1 MSVRREREREGNN
14 NHEWARPLLFFRRR
28 ASLTTWRVVYIY
40 IYGKYSRCPGW
51 RRCDGSINDRFPA
64 IVQVYRLPYHCQQ
77 VPDLRYPPTYASIS
91 VLSFF
96 FHLSSLSSFPLS
108 LSFLPPS
115 ILPLPHTSFLL
126 LLLSLL
132 PFSIF
137 FPLLFLSRRGKAGQ
151 NAEREPVINSFSND
165 AASACIQFLNE
176 VYYTPLFLAPPPLT
190 LAFFLCPALF

>member
-40 IYGKYSRCPGW
+40 IYIYGKYSPGW

-96 FHLSSLSSFPLS
+96 STF
-108 LSFLPPS
+108 
-115 ILPLPHTSFLL
+115 
-126 LLLSLL
+126 LLSLL
-132 PFSIF
+132 FLCLCPFFLLPFSPPI
-137 FPLLFLSRRGKAGQ
+137 LLSFSSFFLSFHF
-151 NAEREPVINSFSND
+151 PFS
-165 AASACIQFLNE
+165 
-176 VYYTPLFLAPPPLT
+176 
-190 LAFFLCPALF
+190 FLCCFCPAEARQGKTPSASP

>member
-40 IYGKYSRCPGW
+40 IYGKYSPGW

-96 FHLSSLSSFPLS
+96 FPPFLSLFFSFVSVLSSSFHSPLPYFFPSPPSFSPSIFHFLSSVVFV
-108 LSFLPPS
+108 PPRQGRAKRRARARDQ
-115 ILPLPHTSFLL
+115 F
-126 LLLSLL
+126 
-132 PFSIF
+132 IF
-137 FPLLFLSRRGKAGQ
+137 QRRG
-151 NAEREPVINSFSND
+151 ERVHSIS
-165 AASACIQFLNE
+165 
-176 VYYTPLFLAPPPLT
+176 
-190 LAFFLCPALF
+190 

>member
-96 FHLSSLSSFPLS
+96 FPPFLSLFFSFVSVLSSSFHSPPPPYFFPSPPSFSPSIFHFLSSVVFV
-108 LSFLPPS
+108 PPRQGRAKRRARARDQ
-115 ILPLPHTSFLL
+115 F
-126 LLLSLL
+126 
-132 PFSIF
+132 IF
-137 FPLLFLSRRGKAGQ
+137 QRRG
-151 NAEREPVINSFSND
+151 ERVHSIS
-165 AASACIQFLNE
+165 
-176 VYYTPLFLAPPPLT
+176 
-190 LAFFLCPALF
+190 

>member
-115 ILPLPHTSFLL
+115 ILSLPHLFPSPPSF
-126 LLLSLL
+126 S
-132 PFSIF
+132 PSIF
-137 FPLLFLSRRGKAGQ
+137 HFLSSVVFVPPRQGRAKRRARARDQFIFQRRG
-151 NAEREPVINSFSND
+151 ERVHSIS
-165 AASACIQFLNE
+165 
-176 VYYTPLFLAPPPLT
+176 
-190 LAFFLCPALF
+190 

>member
-96 FHLSSLSSFPLS
+96 FPPFLSLFFSFVSVLSSSFHSLPPTPLSFSSFF
-108 LSFLPPS
+108 LSFHFPF
-115 ILPLPHTSFLL
+115 SFLCC
-126 LLLSLL
+126 
-132 PFSIF
+132 F
-137 FPLLFLSRRGKAGQ
+137 
-151 NAEREPVINSFSND
+151 
-165 AASACIQFLNE
+165 
-176 VYYTPLFLAPPPLT
+176 
-190 LAFFLCPALF
+190 CPAEARQSKTPSASP

>member
-115 ILPLPHTSFLL
+115 ILPLPILLSFSSFFLSFHFPFSFLCC
-126 LLLSLL
+126 
-132 PFSIF
+132 F
-137 FPLLFLSRRGKAGQ
+137 
-151 NAEREPVINSFSND
+151 
-165 AASACIQFLNE
+165 
-176 VYYTPLFLAPPPLT
+176 
-190 LAFFLCPALF
+190 CPAEARQGKTPSASP